1 MSETLQIR
9 GRGIARGRAEGKAL
23 VAEATLSFWGEF
35 DAATG
40 KVIAVG
46 HPLEGIC
53 LAGRVLVIR
62 STKGSS
68 ATPMMLKLAHLEG
81 KAPAALVNPEVDALA
96 ALACIVNG
104 IPLITDLQEDPFRLI
119 STGDHVIVDADR
131 GMLTVMKPQVNS
143 SRRR

>member
-9 GRGIARGRAEGKAL
+9 GRGIAHGRAEGKAL
-23 VAEATLSFWGEF
+23 VARATLSFWGEF

-40 KVIAVG
+40 TVIAVG
-46 HPLEGIC
+46 HPLEGVC

-68 ATPMMLKLAHLEG
+68 ATPMMLKIAHLEG

-104 IPLITDLQEDPFRLI
+104 IPLITDLRENPFSLI
-119 STGDHVIVDADR
+119 SNGDQVIVDADR
-131 GMLTVMKPQVNS
+131 GLLTVIKS
-143 SRRR
+143 

>member
-9 GRGIARGRAEGKAL
+9 GRGIAHGRAEGTAL
-23 VAEATLSFWGEF
+23 VSETTLSFWGEF

-40 KVIAVG
+40 KVVAVG
-46 HPLEGIC
+46 HPLEGIS

-68 ATPMMLKLAHLEG
+68 ATPMMFRIAHLEG
-81 KAPAALVNPEVDALA
+81 KAPAALVNLEVDALA

-104 IPLITDLQEDPFRLI
+104 IPLITDLHEDPFRLI
-119 STGDHVIVDADR
+119 STGDRVIVDADR
-131 GMLTVMKPQVNS
+131 GLLTVLKS
-143 SRRR
+143 